1 MHIEEYST
9 YDPIYAHKR
18 IFNIYHLL
26 IYIWN
31 RRSLE
36 ENSDAFQNVPVG
48 NLMSL
53 QEFEGILD
61 FDIWCDKNLLK
72 VLIEVFLFVYNAQ
85 C

>member
-1 MHIEEYST
+1 MHIKEYST
-9 YDPIYAHKR
+9 YDLTRKR

-26 IYIWN
+26 IYICN

-61 FDIWCDKNLLK
+61 FDI
-72 VLIEVFLFVYNAQ
+72 
-85 C
+85 